1 MNENKLNTL
10 GLIHLCIVYV
20 LWGSTY
26 LAIRIAVQDGS
37 GFPPMIMSA
46 TRVFA
51 GSLILLGIAKFIK
64 KESFRLTQKDT
75 IALAVSGLALWWI
88 GNGLVTLAETK
99 VDSGY
104 TALIIS
110 CTPLWVAII
119 ESRLD
124 RKRPSLQLMIS
135 LFIGIA
141 GIAVL
146 NWPAISGGKIGDL
159 QGAFMLIVAGL
170 SWGAGSVYQKRS
182 DI

>member
-1 MNENKLNTL
+1 MNKNKLNTL

-88 GNGLVTLAETK
+88 GNGLVALAETK

-110 CTPLWVAII
+110 CTPVSYTHLTLPTKA
-119 ESRLD
+119 
-124 RKRPSLQLMIS
+124 
-135 LFIGIA
+135 
-141 GIAVL
+141 
-146 NWPAISGGKIGDL
+146 
-159 QGAFMLIVAGL
+159 
-170 SWGAGSVYQKRS
+170 
-182 DI
+182 